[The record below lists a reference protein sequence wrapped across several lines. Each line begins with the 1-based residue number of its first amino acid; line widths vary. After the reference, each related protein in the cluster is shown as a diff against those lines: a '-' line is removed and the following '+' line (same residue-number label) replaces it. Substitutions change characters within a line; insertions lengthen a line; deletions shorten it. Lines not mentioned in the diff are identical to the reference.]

1 MKIAQWMKHPVI
13 TVKPADSTRHAR
25 QLRKTW
31 VGRGKRRRAGTEST
45 ILVIR

>member
-31 VGRGKRRRAGTEST
+31 VGRGKRRRAGTAST